1 MGDIY
6 GRRPRFCERSLCERS
21 ARLWRR
27 SKERKEEER
36 NGGFRARQLHS
47 HSRATTQRTKE
58 LDDCRES
65 IRRSTRR
72 SFSRNAKRGST
83 ATDASLRIR
92 NTETSFSFRATSV
105 SSSRNS
111 CSTKR

>member
-58 LDDCRES
+58 LDDCAGNQSEDQQEDHS
-65 IRRSTRR
+65 QGMQ
-72 SFSRNAKRGST
+72 KRGST

-92 NTETSFSFRATSV
+92 NTETSFSFRA
-105 SSSRNS
+105 
-111 CSTKR
+111 

>member
-1 MGDIY
+1 MGILRRANVDLNVRGDLVDIY

-36 NGGFRARQLHS
+36 DGGFRARQLHS

-58 LDDCRES
+58 LDDCAGNQSEDQQEDHSKGMQKEVQLQRMHH
-65 IRRSTRR
+65 
-72 SFSRNAKRGST
+72 
-83 ATDASLRIR
+83 
-92 NTETSFSFRATSV
+92 
-105 SSSRNS
+105 
-111 CSTKR
+111 